1 MPEQRSDHPFV
12 PFRFTVSLTQEGTVV
27 CGGAF
32 SEVTGLELTMTPKK
46 FAEGGRNF
54 GEVQLAGPTAFGTIV
69 LKRGVTSVSDLWTW
83 FDAVTNQANYGYRLD
98 GEIQVRGSADQAPV
112 FTWKLKRVMPIK
124 FKGPDLSAAGGT
136 QVAVEELHL
145 VCDELTLDRSGGT

>member
-1 MPEQRSDHPFV
+1 VSDDPFV
-12 PFRFTVSLTQEGTVV
+12 PFRFTVSLLQGGTVV
-27 CGGAF
+27 CSGAF

-46 FAEGGRNF
+46 LSEGGRNF

-69 LKRGVTSVSDLWTW
+69 LKRGVTSVADLWTW

-98 GEIQVRGSADQAPV
+98 GEIQVGGPAVNSSPV

-136 QVAVEELHL
+136 QVAIEELHL
-145 VCDELTLDRSGGT
+145 VCEELTLERSGGT

>member
-1 MPEQRSDHPFV
+1 VADTERPDPFI
-12 PFRFTVSLTQEGTVV
+12 PFRFTVSLRQGGTVV

-46 FAEGGRNF
+46 FSEGGRNF

-83 FDAVTNQANYGYRLD
+83 FDAVANQANYGYRLD
-98 GEIQVRGSADQAPV
+98 GEIQVRGSSDTTPV

-145 VCDELTLDRSGGT
+145 VCDELTLERPGGP